1 MRVATLACCS
11 VALLGLLGTAAGWS
25 AGDGWPGSLSTT
37 FNRPL
42 PPSMASWQ
50 MNRSTLCFFVG
61 NETSSDSPAELRSEA
76 RFGTVGIGWQLANVQ
91 QNFSRVEAAELAAA
105 KAIKELRSD
114 ALVMVT
120 RNTDCAGGIY
130 DSVKAALTTHP
141 EYFLLDDRGHPYQM
155 PWVANDPAWQRHS
168 EYFFFAEY
176 FNFSNPAAADW
187 WVNTFVGGAVRESIF
202 DGATRVVID

>member
-91 QNFSRVEAAELAAA
+91 QNFSRVEAAELV
-105 KAIKELRSD
+105 KHQID
-114 ALVMVT
+114 LV
-120 RNTDCAGGIY
+120 RA
-130 DSVKAALTTHP
+130 THV
-141 EYFLLDDRGHPYQM
+141 LGST
-155 PWVANDPAWQRHS
+155 APA
-168 EYFFFAEY
+168 
-176 FNFSNPAAADW
+176 PASRCITA
-187 WVNTFVGGAVRESIF
+187 F
-202 DGATRVVID
+202 